1 MLVAEG
7 YHKIYY
13 QANKEKCKANFQS
26 WYSKP
31 ENKEKMKRYM
41 REYMRKKLGIKK
53 EKYRVK
59 E

>member
-7 YHKIYY
+7 YHKKYY
-13 QANKEKCKANFQS
+13 IEHKEKCKANFQS

-31 ENKEKMKRYM
+31 ENKEKMKKYM
-41 REYMRKKLGIKK
+41 REYMRKKNGIKK
-53 EKYRVK
+53 KNFRVK